1 MGNSTAAISSDDI
14 DQITLTITQARALA
28 CESVGK
34 LGYSADE
41 AVHFDSCPCAKRYSN
56 LMPLAEISFAHFT
69 SSLRICAASAA
80 GFPAT
85 ASKPFAS

>member
-1 MGNSTAAISSDDI
+1 MGNFTAAISTDDI

-34 LGYSADE
+34 LGYSDE
-41 AVHFDSCPCAKRYSN
+41 AAHFDACPCTKCYSN
-56 LMPLAEISFAHFT
+56 LTPLAEISFAHFT
-69 SSLRICAASAA
+69 SSLRMCAASAA
-80 GFPAT
+80 GSPPT